1 MLLVYVILL
10 SALAGCF
17 LTLLLQLLLLYRKKP
32 ELPGAAGA
40 SDGLVYARVAADHSL
55 RDYLQGSEPAGSQ
68 ASPELAPGLAPA
80 SAPAAA
86 TAPAAAPGPEPSA
99 KQPPQQQQQQ
109 QPEPPPAPSSREE
122 TCHFLNAIFL
132 FLFRELRD
140 TALVRNWVT
149 KKIKVEF
156 EELLQA
162 KMTGKVL
169 EGLSLRD
176 VSLGNVLPVFK
187 AVKLIRPVVCNEEG
201 CPEELGFEVDLE
213 YNGGFHLAI
222 DADLVFGKSAYL
234 FVKISRVMGKLKLVF
249 TRLPFTHW
257 SFSFMDDPVILFE
270 VKSQFE
276 GRPMP
281 QLTSI
286 IVNQFKKVIKRKHTL
301 PNYKIRYEPFFPF
314 QVLPPDEY
322 EDRDLCI
329 QDFLLTEGR
338 LKVTLI
344 ECTRLLMFGSYER
357 ETNVHCTMELSSN
370 VWEEKSRSS
379 IKTAELVKG
388 NLQSVG
394 LTLRLVQ
401 SKEEDAGHV
410 VIETVTPNSPAA
422 AADLQRGDRLLAIGS
437 VKITSTVQVLK
448 LIRQAGDRVLVFYER
463 PVGYNQHGSAL
474 QDGFGQLEDAAFLT
488 QPEDDQASLS
498 ADVDNRDFDS
508 EFEDLACESPDQKE
522 DLPTTPSP
530 KRSVVILA
538 AKPLGTISPILNRK
552 LHLGSYQTTSKT
564 QQKDGAKVA
573 TPKTIEGSDASQQ
586 SGKQSQGSS
595 TKPPVPPRPQS
606 KPILPTSE
614 TQNLL
619 ETGGVSSEKPERPP
633 PPTNNGDKYTEKVV
647 KNNDQ
652 IEDPT
657 VSKVITA
664 PKQDILKDGLS
675 ENARSYKDSG
685 DDHQTWESPEIP
697 YKIRQ
702 GRWPR
707 TRTSSCLFEVEGYHK
722 YLNVALWCRDPF
734 KAGGFICLGYASIKL
749 EEIAL
754 DCIATSSMEYI
765 RTFKLDAPSPKA
777 AVTRTALRNLTTHKG
792 FNEKFC
798 YGDVTLHFK
807 YLKEGEI
814 DDSNFLLEKERECH
828 LEEEARALQK
838 EDPYL
843 GHVVLTENKHNFQDT
858 QFQNPT
864 WCDYCK
870 KKVWTKAA
878 SQCMLCAYVCHKK
891 CQEKCLTE
899 TPFCVGAEKRLDRT
913 VGGCRAEGQEVPQA
927 ASSRVDSE
935 SKSVNRTTGL
945 TRHIIN
951 TSTRLLNLRQVP
963 KARLSEQGTEVVE
976 PSPKHTP
983 NTSDNESSDT
993 EISGPSSPSKRAAGT
1008 GIKLVRK
1015 EGGLDD
1021 SVFIAVKEIGR
1032 DLYRSLPTEERFQK
1046 LEFMLD
1052 KLQNEIDQELENNNS
1067 LVKEEK
1073 ETTDARKKALISAAL
1088 AKSGERLQAL
1098 TLLMIHYRAG
1108 IEDIES
1114 LENMSLERQSKR
1126 VTKDSEEPSIAEEMD
1141 NEDVSLTEAP
1151 TFNIIS
1157 EEPVDPPQSVD

>member
-1 MLLVYVILL
+1 M
-10 SALAGCF
+10 
-17 LTLLLQLLLLYRKKP
+17 
-32 ELPGAAGA
+32 
-40 SDGLVYARVAADHSL
+40 
-55 RDYLQGSEPAGSQ
+55 
-68 ASPELAPGLAPA
+68 
-80 SAPAAA
+80 
-86 TAPAAAPGPEPSA
+86 
-99 KQPPQQQQQQ
+99 
-109 QPEPPPAPSSREE
+109 
-122 TCHFLNAIFL
+122 
-132 FLFRELRD
+132 
-140 TALVRNWVT
+140 
-149 KKIKVEF
+149 
-156 EELLQA
+156 
-162 KMTGKVL
+162 
-169 EGLSLRD
+169 
-176 VSLGNVLPVFK
+176 
-187 AVKLIRPVVCNEEG
+187 
-201 CPEELGFEVDLE
+201 
-213 YNGGFHLAI
+213 
-222 DADLVFGKSAYL
+222 
-234 FVKISRVMGKLKLVF
+234 
-249 TRLPFTHW
+249 
-257 SFSFMDDPVILFE
+257 
-270 VKSQFE
+270 
-276 GRPMP
+276 
-281 QLTSI
+281 
-286 IVNQFKKVIKRKHTL
+286 
-301 PNYKIRYEPFFPF
+301 
-314 QVLPPDEY
+314 
-322 EDRDLCI
+322 
-329 QDFLLTEGR
+329 
-338 LKVTLI
+338 
-344 ECTRLLMFGSYER
+344 
-357 ETNVHCTMELSSN
+357 
-370 VWEEKSRSS
+370 
-379 IKTAELVKG
+379 
-388 NLQSVG
+388 
-394 LTLRLVQ
+394 
-401 SKEEDAGHV
+401 
-410 VIETVTPNSPAA
+410 
-422 AADLQRGDRLLAIGS
+422 
-437 VKITSTVQVLK
+437 LK

-474 QDGFGQLEDAAFLT
+474 QDGFGQLEDTAFLT

-573 TPKTIEGSDASQQ
+573 TPKTNEGSDASQQ

-606 KPILPTSE
+606 KLILPTGE

-619 ETGGVSSEKPERPP
+619 ETGSVSSEKPERPP
-633 PPTNNGDKYTEKVV
+633 PPTNNGDKFTEKVV

-664 PKQDILKDGLS
+664 PKQDTLKDGLS
-675 ENARSYKDSG
+675 ENARNYKDIG

-765 RTFKLDAPSPKA
+765 RTFKLDAPAPKA

-843 GHVVLTENKHNFQDT
+843 GQLVLTENKHNFQDT

-891 CQEKCLTE
+891 CQEKCLAE

-913 VGGCRAEGQEVPQA
+913 VGGCRAEGQEAPQA
-927 ASSRVDSE
+927 ASRVDSE
-935 SKSVNRTTGL
+935 SKSVNRTTVL

-1021 SVFIAVKEIGR
+1021 RVFIAVKEIGR

-1126 VTKDSEEPSIAEEMD
+1126 RIKDSEEPNIAEEMD
-1141 NEDVSLTEAP
+1141 NEDVNLTEVP

>member
-1 MLLVYVILL
+1 
-10 SALAGCF
+10 
-17 LTLLLQLLLLYRKKP
+17 P
-32 ELPGAAGA
+32 
-40 SDGLVYARVAADHSL
+40 
-55 RDYLQGSEPAGSQ
+55 
-68 ASPELAPGLAPA
+68 SPAPA
-80 SAPAAA
+80 S
-86 TAPAAAPGPEPSA
+86 APAAAPGPEPGP
-99 KQPPQQQQQQ
+99 KQQQPP

-140 TALVRNWVT
+140 TALVRDWVI

-169 EGLSLRD
+169 EGLSLRE
-176 VSLGNVLPVFK
+176 VSLGDVLPVFK
-187 AVKLIRPVVCNEEG
+187 SVKLIRPVACNEEG

-234 FVKISRVMGKLKLVF
+234 FVKISRVMGRLKLVF

-257 SFSFMDDPVILFE
+257 FFSFMDDPVILFE

-301 PNYKIRYEPFFPF
+301 PNYKIRFKPFFPC

-329 QDFLLTEGR
+329 QDVLLTEGR
-338 LKVTLI
+338 LRVTLI

-357 ETNVHCTMELSSN
+357 EANVHCTMELSSN

-401 SKEEDAGHV
+401 SKEEDSGHV

-474 QDGFGQLEDAAFLT
+474 QDGFGQLEDTAFLA
-488 QPEDDQASLS
+488 QAEDDQNSLA
-498 ADVDNRDFDS
+498 ADPDSRDFDS
-508 EFEDLACESPDQKE
+508 EFEDLACDSPDQKE

-538 AKPLGTISPILNRK
+538 AAKPLGTISPILNRK
-552 LHLGSYQTTSKT
+552 LHLGSSQAPSKT

-573 TPKTIEGSDASQQ
+573 TTKTVEVSDASQPL
-586 SGKQSQGSS
+586 GKQSQGSS
-595 TKPPVPPRPQS
+595 TKPPVPPRPQI
-606 KPILPTSE
+606 KPILSTSDS
-614 TQNLL
+614 QSVL
-619 ETGGVSSEKPERPP
+619 ETGSVCTDKPERPP
-633 PPTNNGDKYTEKVV
+633 PPANNGEKSTEKVI
-647 KNNDQ
+647 KISDQ
-652 IEDPT
+652 IEDPA
-657 VSKVITA
+657 VSKAVTA
-664 PKQDILKDGLS
+664 PKQDTLKDGLT
-675 ENARSYKDSG
+675 ENARSCKDS
-685 DDHQTWESPEIP
+685 DDHRTWESPEIP

-702 GRWPR
+702 GRWPL
-707 TRTSSCLFEVEGYHK
+707 TRTSSCLFEVEKYHK

-754 DCIATSSMEYI
+754 DCLATSSMEFV
-765 RTFKLDAPSPKA
+765 RKFQLAAPTPKA
-777 AVTRTALRNLTTHKG
+777 AVTRTALRSLTTHKG

-798 YGDVTLHFK
+798 YGDITLQFK
-807 YLKEGEI
+807 YLKEGEV
-814 DDSNFLLEKERECH
+814 DDTSVFLEKEREGH
-828 LEEEARALQK
+828 LEEEARAVQK
-838 EDPYL
+838 EDPFL
-843 GHVVLTENKHNFQDT
+843 GQVITDSKHNFQDT

-899 TPFCVGAEKRLDRT
+899 MPFCVGAEKRLDRT
-913 VGGCRAEGQEVPQA
+913 AGSSRAEGQEAPAA

-935 SKSVNRTTGL
+935 AKSVNRTTGL

-963 KARLSEQGTEVVE
+963 KARLAEQGPDAAE

-993 EISGPSSPSKRAAGT
+993 ELSGPSSPSKRAAGGGGG

-1073 ETTDARKKALISAAL
+1073 ETSDARKKALISAAL

-1114 LENMSLERQSKR
+1114 LENMFLERQSKK
-1126 VTKDSEEPSIAEEMD
+1126 VTKDFEEPSIAEEVD
-1141 NEDVSLTEAP
+1141 SEDGSLTEAP
-1151 TFNIIS
+1151 TLNIIS

>member
-1 MLLVYVILL
+1 MPLLYVILL
-10 SALAGCF
+10 SALAGCC
-17 LTLLLQLLLLYRKKP
+17 LTLLLQLLIVYRRKP
-32 ELPGAAGA
+32 EPPGKDGA
-40 SDGLVYARVAADHSL
+40 YGGIVYARVAPEHGL
-55 RDYLQGSEPAGSQ
+55 REYLQGAEPAGGP
-68 ASPELAPGLAPA
+68 ASAEPAPSPAPA
-80 SAPAAA
+80 S
-86 TAPAAAPGPEPSA
+86 APAAAPGPEPG
-99 KQPPQQQQQQ
+99 PRQQQQP
-109 QPEPPPAPSSREE
+109 PEPPPAPSSREE

-140 TALVRNWVT
+140 TALVRDWVI

-169 EGLSLRD
+169 EGLSLRE
-176 VSLGNVLPVFK
+176 VSLGDVLPVFK
-187 AVKLIRPVVCNEEG
+187 SVKLIRPVACNEDG
-201 CPEELGFEVDLE
+201 CPEELAFEVDLE

-234 FVKISRVMGKLKLVF
+234 FVKISRVMGRLKLVF

-270 VKSQFE
+270 VRSQFE

-301 PNYKIRYEPFFPF
+301 PNYKIRFKPFFPC
-314 QVLPPDEY
+314 QVLPADEY

-344 ECTRLLMFGSYER
+344 ECTRLLVFGSYER

-474 QDGFGQLEDAAFLT
+474 QDGFGQLEDTAFLA
-488 QPEDDQASLS
+488 QAEDDQNNLA
-498 ADVDNRDFDS
+498 ADTDSRDFDS
-508 EFEDLACESPDQKE
+508 EFEDLACDAPDQKE
-522 DLPTTPSP
+522 DLPTSPSP
-530 KRSVVILA
+530 KRSVVILAA

-552 LHLGSYQTTSKT
+552 LHLGNYQATSKT

-573 TPKTIEGSDASQQ
+573 TPKNVEVSDAPQP

-595 TKPPVPPRPQS
+595 TKPPVPPRPQI
-606 KPILPTSE
+606 KPTLSTSDGQ
-614 TQNLL
+614 TVL
-619 ETGGVSSEKPERPP
+619 ETGGVCSDKPERPP
-633 PPTNNGDKYTEKVV
+633 PPANNGEKSTEKLV
-647 KNNDQ
+647 KISDQ
-652 IEDPT
+652 IEDPA
-657 VSKVITA
+657 VSKVVTA
-664 PKQDILKDGLS
+664 PKQDTLRDGLT
-675 ENARSYKDSG
+675 ENARSCKDS
-685 DDHQTWESPEIP
+685 DDHRTWESPEIP
-697 YKIRQ
+697 YKNRQ
-702 GRWPR
+702 GQWPLA
-707 TRTSSCLFEVEGYHK
+707 RTSSCLFEVEKYHK

-734 KAGGFICLGYASIKL
+734 KAGGFICLGYASIRL

-754 DCIATSSMEYI
+754 DCLATSSMEFV
-765 RTFKLDAPSPKA
+765 RKFQLHAPTPKA
-777 AVTRTALRNLTTHKG
+777 AVTRTALRSLTTHKG

-798 YGDVTLHFK
+798 YGDVTLQFK

-814 DDSNFLLEKERECH
+814 DDSSVFLEKERECH

-838 EDPYL
+838 EDPFM
-843 GHVVLTENKHNFQDT
+843 GQVLTENKHNFQDT

-878 SQCMLCAYVCHKK
+878 SQCMFCAYVCHKK

-899 TPFCVGAEKRLDRT
+899 MPFCVGAEKRLDRT
-913 VGGCRAEGQEVPQA
+913 GGSGRAEGQEAPA
-927 ASSRVDSE
+927 AAAPRVDSE
-935 SKSVNRTTGL
+935 AKSANRTTGL

-963 KARLSEQGTEVVE
+963 KSRLAEQGPDVAE

-993 EISGPSSPSKRAAGT
+993 ELSGPSSPSKRAAGA

-1073 ETTDARKKALISAAL
+1073 ETTDVRKKALISAAL

-1098 TLLMIHYRAG
+1098 TLLMIHYKAG
-1108 IEDIES
+1108 IEDLETLES
-1114 LENMSLERQSKR
+1114 IFSERQSKK
-1126 VTKDSEEPSIAEEMD
+1126 VTKDFEEPSIAEVVD
-1141 NEDVSLTEAP
+1141 SEDGSLTEAP
-1151 TFNIIS
+1151 TLNIIS

>member
-1 MLLVYVILL
+1 MPLLYVILL
-10 SALAGCF
+10 SALAGCC
-17 LTLLLQLLLLYRKKP
+17 LTLLLQLLLLYRRNP
-32 ELPGAAGA
+32 EPPGADGA
-40 SDGLVYARVAADHSL
+40 PGGLVYSRVAPEQGL
-55 RDYLQGSEPAGSQ
+55 REYLQGAEPAGGP
-68 ASPELAPGLAPA
+68 ASAEPAPSPAPA
-80 SAPAAA
+80 S
-86 TAPAAAPGPEPSA
+86 APAAAPGPEPGT
-99 KQPPQQQQQQ
+99 KQ

-140 TALVRNWVT
+140 TALVKDWVT

-169 EGLSLRD
+169 EGLSLRE
-176 VSLGNVLPVFK
+176 VSLGDVLPVFK
-187 AVKLIRPVVCNEEG
+187 CVKLIRPVACNDEG
-201 CPEELGFEVDLE
+201 CPDELGFEVDLE

-257 SFSFMDDPVILFE
+257 FFSFMDDPVILFE

-301 PNYKIRYEPFFPF
+301 PNYKIRFKPFFPF

-329 QDFLLTEGR
+329 QNVLLTEGR
-338 LKVTLI
+338 LKITLI

-370 VWEEKSRSS
+370 IWEEKSRSS

-474 QDGFGQLEDAAFLT
+474 QDGFGQLEDTAFLT
-488 QPEDDQASLS
+488 QSEDEQTTLS
-498 ADVDNRDFDS
+498 TDIDSRDFDS

-552 LHLGSYQTTSKT
+552 LHLGSYQATSKT

-573 TPKTIEGSDASQQ
+573 TPKSTEGSDASQQ

-595 TKPPVPPRPQS
+595 TKPPVPPRPQT
-606 KPILPTSE
+606 KPVLPPSE
-614 TQNLL
+614 SQNVL
-619 ETGGVSSEKPERPP
+619 ETGSVCSDKPERPP
-633 PPTNNGDKYTEKVV
+633 PPANNGEKSTEKVI
-647 KNNDQ
+647 KNSDQ
-652 IEDPT
+652 TEDPA
-657 VSKVITA
+657 VSKVVTA
-664 PKQDILKDGLS
+664 PKQDVLKDGLT
-675 ENARSYKDSG
+675 ENARSCKDS
-685 DDHQTWESPEIP
+685 DDHRIWESPEIP

-754 DCIATSSMEYI
+754 DCIATSSMEFV
-765 RTFKLDAPSPKA
+765 RTFKLAAPAPKA

-798 YGDVTLHFK
+798 YGDVTLQFK

-814 DDSNFLLEKERECH
+814 DDSNVLLEKERECH
-828 LEEEARALQK
+828 FEEEARALQK
-838 EDPYL
+838 EDPFL
-843 GHVVLTENKHNFQDT
+843 GQVLTENKHNFQDT

-899 TPFCVGAEKRLDRT
+899 MPFCVGAEKRLDRT
-913 VGGCRAEGQEVPQA
+913 VGSCRGDGQEAPPA

-963 KARLSEQGTEVVE
+963 KARLAEQGADVVE

-993 EISGPSSPSKRAAGT
+993 EISGPSSPSKRTGS

-1073 ETTDARKKALISAAL
+1073 ETTEARRKALISAAL

-1114 LENMSLERQSKR
+1114 LENMLSERQSKR
-1126 VTKDSEEPSIAEEMD
+1126 VTKDSEESSIAEEMD
-1141 NEDVSLTEAP
+1141 SEDVSLTEAP
-1151 TFNIIS
+1151 TLDIIS

>member
-1 MLLVYVILL
+1 MPLLCVILL
-10 SALAGCF
+10 SALAGCC
-17 LTLLLQLLLLYRKKP
+17 LTILLQLLLLYRKAP
-32 ELPGAAGA
+32 EPPGAG
-40 SDGLVYARVAADHSL
+40 GGTGGIVYSRVAPEHGL
-55 RDYLQGSEPAGSQ
+55 REYLQGAEPAAGP
-68 ASPELAPGLAPA
+68 AAAEPTPSPAPA
-80 SAPAAA
+80 SAAAA
-86 TAPAAAPGPEPSA
+86 VPGTEPGS
-99 KQPPQQQQQQ
+99 KQQQQP

-140 TALVRNWVT
+140 TALVRDWVT

-169 EGLSLRD
+169 EGLSLRE
-176 VSLGNVLPVFK
+176 VSLGDVLPVFK
-187 AVKLIRPVVCNEEG
+187 SVKLIRPVSCNEEG
-201 CPEELGFEVDLE
+201 CPDELGFEVDLE

-234 FVKISRVMGKLKLVF
+234 FVKISRVMGRLKLVF

-257 SFSFMDDPVILFE
+257 FFSFMDDPVILFE

-301 PNYKIRYEPFFPF
+301 PNYKIRFKPFFPF
-314 QVLPPDEY
+314 QVLPVDEY

-344 ECTRLLMFGSYER
+344 ECTRLFMFGSYDR

-370 VWEEKSRSS
+370 IWEEKSRSS

-463 PVGYNQHGSAL
+463 PVGYNQHSSAL
-474 QDGFGQLEDAAFLT
+474 QDGFGQLEDTAFLAP
-488 QPEDDQASLS
+488 PEDDQASLS
-498 ADVDNRDFDS
+498 TDVDSRDFDS

-522 DLPTTPSP
+522 EPQTTLSP

-552 LHLGSYQTTSKT
+552 LHLGGHQATSKT

-573 TPKTIEGSDASQQ
+573 TPKTSEGPDASQQ

-606 KPILPTSE
+606 RPILPPSE
-614 TQNLL
+614 SQNML
-619 ETGGVSSEKPERPP
+619 ETGGVCSDKPERPP
-633 PPTNNGDKYTEKVV
+633 PPANNGEKSTEKVN
-647 KNNDQ
+647 KNSDQ
-652 IEDPT
+652 IEDPA
-657 VSKVITA
+657 VSKVVTA
-664 PKQDILKDGLS
+664 PKQDTVKDGLT
-675 ENARSYKDSG
+675 ENARGCKDS
-685 DDHQTWESPEIP
+685 DDHRTWESPEIP
-697 YKIRQ
+697 YKMRQ

-707 TRTSSCLFEVEGYHK
+707 TRTSSCLFEVEEYHK

-754 DCIATSSMEYI
+754 DCIATSSMEFV
-765 RTFKLDAPSPKA
+765 RTFKLTAPTPKA

-798 YGDVTLHFK
+798 YGDVTLQFK

-814 DDSNFLLEKERECH
+814 DDSNVLLEKERECH
-828 LEEEARALQK
+828 FEEEARALQK
-838 EDPYL
+838 EDPFL
-843 GHVVLTENKHNFQDT
+843 GQVLTENKHNFQDT

-899 TPFCVGAEKRLDRT
+899 MPFCVGAEKRLDRT
-913 VGGCRAEGQEVPQA
+913 VGSCRAEGQEAPPAV
-927 ASSRVDSE
+927 SSRVDSE

-963 KARLSEQGTEVVE
+963 KARLAEQGSDVVE

-993 EISGPSSPSKRAAGT
+993 EISGPSSPSKRASST

-1073 ETTDARKKALISAAL
+1073 ETTDTRKKALISAAL

-1114 LENMSLERQSKR
+1114 LESMLSERQSKR
-1126 VTKDSEEPSIAEEMD
+1126 VTKDSEESSIAEEMD
-1141 NEDVSLTEAP
+1141 GEDVSLMEAP
-1151 TFNIIS
+1151 TLNIIS

>member
-32 ELPGAAGA
+32 EPPGAVGA
-40 SDGLVYARVAADHSL
+40 SDGLVYARVAPDHSL

-68 ASPELAPGLAPA
+68 ASPELAPGPAPS

-86 TAPAAAPGPEPSA
+86 AAPAAAPGPEPSA
-99 KQPPQQQQQQ
+99 KQPPQQQQ

-176 VSLGNVLPVFK
+176 VSLGNVLPIFK

-301 PNYKIRYEPFFPF
+301 PNYKIRFKPFFPF
-314 QVLPPDEY
+314 QVLQPDEY

-329 QDFLLTEGR
+329 QDFLLPEGR

-474 QDGFGQLEDAAFLT
+474 QDGFGQLEDTAFLT

-552 LHLGSYQTTSKT
+552 LHLGNYQTTSKT

-573 TPKTIEGSDASQQ
+573 TTKTNEGSDASQQ

-606 KPILPTSE
+606 KLILPTGE

-633 PPTNNGDKYTEKVV
+633 ATTNNGDKCTEKVV

-657 VSKVITA
+657 VSKVVTA
-664 PKQDILKDGLS
+664 PKQDTLKDGLS
-675 ENARSYKDSG
+675 ENARNYKDVG

-734 KAGGFICLGYASIKL
+734 KAGGFICLGYTSIKL

-765 RTFKLDAPSPKA
+765 RTFKLDAPTPKA

-843 GHVVLTENKHNFQDT
+843 GQLVLTENKHNFQDT

-913 VGGCRAEGQEVPQA
+913 VGGCRAEGQEAPQA
-927 ASSRVDSE
+927 PSRVDSE
-935 SKSVNRTTGL
+935 SKSVNRTTVL

-1114 LENMSLERQSKR
+1114 LENMSSERQSKR
-1126 VTKDSEEPSIAEEMD
+1126 RIKDSEEPNIAEEMD
-1141 NEDVSLTEAP
+1141 NEDVNLMEAP

>member
-1 MLLVYVILL
+1 MPLLYVILL
-10 SALAGCF
+10 SALAGCC
-17 LTLLLQLLLLYRKKP
+17 LTLLLQLLLVYWKKP
-32 ELPGAAGA
+32 EPPGADRAYG
-40 SDGLVYARVAADHSL
+40 GIFYARVTAEHGL
-55 RDYLQGSEPAGSQ
+55 REYLQGAEPTGGPASAEQ
-68 ASPELAPGLAPA
+68 APSPAPA
-80 SAPAAA
+80 SP
-86 TAPAAAPGPEPSA
+86 PAAAPGAEPGP
-99 KQPPQQQQQQ
+99 KQQQQQPQQ

-140 TALVRNWVT
+140 TALVRDWVI

-169 EGLSLRD
+169 EGLSLRE

-187 AVKLIRPVVCNEEG
+187 SVKLIRPVVCNEEG

-257 SFSFMDDPVILFE
+257 FFSFMDDPVILFE

-301 PNYKIRYEPFFPF
+301 PNYKIRLKPFFPI

-322 EDRDLCI
+322 EDRDLSI
-329 QDFLLTEGR
+329 QDVLLTEGR

-344 ECTRLLMFGSYER
+344 ECSRLLMFGSYER

-474 QDGFGQLEDAAFLT
+474 QDGFGQLEDTAFLA
-488 QPEDDQASLS
+488 QAEDDPNSLAVD
-498 ADVDNRDFDS
+498 ADSRDFDS
-508 EFEDLACESPDQKE
+508 EFEDLACDAPDQKE

-538 AKPLGTISPILNRK
+538 AAKPLGTISPILNRK
-552 LHLGSYQTTSKT
+552 LHLGNYQATSKT

-573 TPKTIEGSDASQQ
+573 APKTVEVSDASQPL
-586 SGKQSQGSS
+586 GKQSQGSS
-595 TKPPVPPRPQS
+595 TKPPVPPRPQI
-606 KPILPTSE
+606 KPVLSTSDG
-614 TQNLL
+614 QNVL
-619 ETGGVSSEKPERPP
+619 ETGSVCSDKPERPP
-633 PPTNNGDKYTEKVV
+633 PPANNGEKSTEKVT
-647 KNNDQ
+647 KISDQ
-652 IEDPT
+652 IEDP
-657 VSKVITA
+657 VVPKVVTA
-664 PKQDILKDGLS
+664 PKQDALKEGLT
-675 ENARSYKDSG
+675 ENARSCKDS
-685 DDHQTWESPEIP
+685 DDHRTWESPEIP

-702 GRWPR
+702 GRWPM
-707 TRTSSCLFEVEGYHK
+707 TRTSSCLFEVEKYHK

-754 DCIATSSMEYI
+754 DCLATSSMEFV
-765 RTFKLDAPSPKA
+765 RKFQLGAPTPKA
-777 AVTRTALRNLTTHKG
+777 AVTRTALRSLTTHKG

-798 YGDVTLHFK
+798 YGDVTLQFK

-814 DDSNFLLEKERECH
+814 DDASVFLEKERESH

-838 EDPYL
+838 EDPGL
-843 GHVVLTENKHNFQDT
+843 GQVLTDNKHNFQDT

-878 SQCMLCAYVCHKK
+878 SQCMFCAYVCHKK

-899 TPFCVGAEKRLDRT
+899 MPFCAGAEKRLDRT
-913 VGGCRAEGQEVPQA
+913 AGRAEGQEAPAA

-935 SKSVNRTTGL
+935 AKSANRTTGL

-963 KARLSEQGTEVVE
+963 KARLAEQGADVAE

-993 EISGPSSPSKRAAGT
+993 ELSGPSSPSKRAAGT

-1114 LENMSLERQSKR
+1114 LENMFVERQSKR
-1126 VTKDSEEPSIAEEMD
+1126 VTKDFEEPTIAEEAD
-1141 NEDVSLTEAP
+1141 CEDGSLTEAP
-1151 TFNIIS
+1151 TLNIIS

>member
-1 MLLVYVILL
+1 
-10 SALAGCF
+10 
-17 LTLLLQLLLLYRKKP
+17 
-32 ELPGAAGA
+32 
-40 SDGLVYARVAADHSL
+40 
-55 RDYLQGSEPAGSQ
+55 
-68 ASPELAPGLAPA
+68 
-80 SAPAAA
+80 
-86 TAPAAAPGPEPSA
+86 
-99 KQPPQQQQQQ
+99 
-109 QPEPPPAPSSREE
+109 
-122 TCHFLNAIFL
+122 
-132 FLFRELRD
+132 
-140 TALVRNWVT
+140 
-149 KKIKVEF
+149 
-156 EELLQA
+156 
-162 KMTGKVL
+162 
-169 EGLSLRD
+169 
-176 VSLGNVLPVFK
+176 
-187 AVKLIRPVVCNEEG
+187 
-201 CPEELGFEVDLE
+201 
-213 YNGGFHLAI
+213 
-222 DADLVFGKSAYL
+222 
-234 FVKISRVMGKLKLVF
+234 
-249 TRLPFTHW
+249 
-257 SFSFMDDPVILFE
+257 MDDPVILFE

-301 PNYKIRYEPFFPF
+301 PNYKIRFKPFFPF

-329 QDFLLTEGR
+329 QDFLLPEGR

-474 QDGFGQLEDAAFLT
+474 QDGFGQLEDTAFLT

-573 TPKTIEGSDASQQ
+573 TPKTNECSDASQQ

-606 KPILPTSE
+606 KLILPTGE

-633 PPTNNGDKYTEKVV
+633 PPTNNGDKCTEKVV

-664 PKQDILKDGLS
+664 PKQDTLKDGLS
-675 ENARSYKDSG
+675 ENARNSKDVG

-765 RTFKLDAPSPKA
+765 RTFKLDAPTPKA

-843 GHVVLTENKHNFQDT
+843 GQAVLTENKHNFQDT

-913 VGGCRAEGQEVPQA
+913 VGGCRAEGQEAPQA
-927 ASSRVDSE
+927 PSRVDSE

-1126 VTKDSEEPSIAEEMD
+1126 LIKDSEEPNIAEEMD
-1141 NEDVSLTEAP
+1141 NEDVNLTEAP

>member
-32 ELPGAAGA
+32 EPPGAAGA

-68 ASPELAPGLAPA
+68 ASPEPAPGPAPA

-86 TAPAAAPGPEPSA
+86 AAPAAAPGPEPSA
-99 KQPPQQQQQQ
+99 KQPQQ
-109 QPEPPPAPSSREE
+109 QPESPPAPSSREE

-301 PNYKIRYEPFFPF
+301 PNYKIRFKPFFPF

-329 QDFLLTEGR
+329 QDVLLTEGR

-474 QDGFGQLEDAAFLT
+474 QDGFGQLEDSAFLT

-573 TPKTIEGSDASQQ
+573 TPKTIEGSDAPQQ

-606 KPILPTSE
+606 KPVLPTSE

-633 PPTNNGDKYTEKVV
+633 PPTSNGDKCTEKVI

-657 VSKVITA
+657 VSKVVTA
-664 PKQDILKDGLS
+664 PKQDTLKDGLS
-675 ENARSYKDSG
+675 ENARNYKDSG

-765 RTFKLDAPSPKA
+765 RTFKLDAPTPKA

-814 DDSNFLLEKERECH
+814 DDSNFLLERERECH

-843 GHVVLTENKHNFQDT
+843 GQVVLTENKHNFQDT
-858 QFQNPT
+858 QFQNPI

-913 VGGCRAEGQEVPQA
+913 VGGCRAEGQEAPQA

-1126 VTKDSEEPSIAEEMD
+1126 VTKDSEEPNIAEEMD

>member
-55 RDYLQGSEPAGSQ
+55 RDYLQGSEPAGCQ
-68 ASPELAPGLAPA
+68 ASPEPAPGPAPA
-80 SAPAAA
+80 SVPAAA
-86 TAPAAAPGPEPSA
+86 AAPAAAPGPEPSA
-99 KQPPQQQQQQ
+99 KQPQQ

-140 TALVRNWVT
+140 TALVRNWVI

-187 AVKLIRPVVCNEEG
+187 AVKLIRPVACNEEG

-213 YNGGFHLAI
+213 YNGGFHLGI

-301 PNYKIRYEPFFPF
+301 PNYKIRFKPFFPF

-329 QDFLLTEGR
+329 QDILLTEGR

-357 ETNVHCTMELSSN
+357 ETNVHCTMELSSS

-401 SKEEDAGHV
+401 SKEDDAGHV

-463 PVGYNQHGSAL
+463 PVGYNQHGSSL
-474 QDGFGQLEDAAFLT
+474 QDGFGQLEDTAFLT

-498 ADVDNRDFDS
+498 TDVDNRDFDS
-508 EFEDLACESPDQKE
+508 EFEDLACESPEQKE
-522 DLPTTPSP
+522 DLPATLSP

-564 QQKDGAKVA
+564 QQKDGAKVS
-573 TPKTIEGSDASQQ
+573 TPRTTEGSDASQQ
-586 SGKQSQGSS
+586 SGKQSQGSG

-606 KPILPTSE
+606 KPILPPSE

-633 PPTNNGDKYTEKVV
+633 PPANNGDKCTEKVV

-652 IEDPT
+652 IEEPMI
-657 VSKVITA
+657 SKVITA
-664 PKQDILKDGLS
+664 PKQDTLKDGLS
-675 ENARSYKDSG
+675 ENARSYKDGG
-685 DDHQTWESPEIP
+685 DEHRTWESPEIP
-697 YKIRQ
+697 YKVRQ

-765 RTFKLDAPSPKA
+765 RTFQLDAPTPKA

-814 DDSNFLLEKERECH
+814 EDSNFLLEKERECH
-828 LEEEARALQK
+828 SEEEARTLQK

-843 GHVVLTENKHNFQDT
+843 GQTVLTENKHNFQDT

-913 VGGCRAEGQEVPQA
+913 AGGCRAEGQEAPQA

-935 SKSVNRTTGL
+935 VKSVNRTTGL

-1126 VTKDSEEPSIAEEMD
+1126 VTKDSEEPSVAEEMD

-1151 TFNIIS
+1151 TFNVVS

>member
-1 MLLVYVILL
+1 MQLIYVILL
-10 SALAGCF
+10 SALAGCV
-17 LTLLLQLLLLYRKKP
+17 LTLLFQLLLFYWGKP
-32 ELPGAAGA
+32 EPVGVAGDA
-40 SDGLVYARVAADHSL
+40 DGVVYARVAADRSL

-68 ASPELAPGLAPA
+68 APSEPAPA
-80 SAPAAA
+80 SAPASAA
-86 TAPAAAPGPEPSA
+86 ASAAAPGSEPSA
-99 KQPPQQQQQQ
+99 KQQQQQQQ
-109 QPEPPPAPSSREE
+109 QPEPPSDPCREE

-176 VSLGNVLPVFK
+176 VYLGNVLPVFK

-234 FVKISRVMGKLKLVF
+234 FVKISRVLGKLKLVF

-301 PNYKIRYEPFFPF
+301 PNYKIRFKPFFPVH
-314 QVLPPDEY
+314 VLPPDEC
-322 EDRDLCI
+322 EDRDLCV
-329 QDFLLTEGR
+329 QELLLTEGR
-338 LKVTLI
+338 LRVTLI
-344 ECTRLLMFGSYER
+344 ECTRLFMFGSYER
-357 ETNVHCTMELSSN
+357 EANVHCTMELSTN
-370 VWEEKSRSS
+370 VWEERSRSS

-388 NLQSVG
+388 TLQSIG
-394 LTLRLVQ
+394 LTLRFVQ
-401 SKEEDAGHV
+401 SKDDDTGHV

-448 LIRQAGDRVLVFYER
+448 LIRQAGDRVLIFYER
-463 PVGYNQHGSAL
+463 PVGCNQHGSAL
-474 QDGFGQLEDAAFLT
+474 QDGFGQLEDTAFLT
-488 QPEDDQASLS
+488 QTEDDQASIS
-498 ADVDNRDFDS
+498 VDVDNRDFDS
-508 EFEDLACESPDQKE
+508 EFEDLACESPEQKE
-522 DLPTTPSP
+522 DLPTTLSP
-530 KRSVVILA
+530 KRSVVVLA
-538 AKPLGTISPILNRK
+538 TKTHGTISPILNRK
-552 LHLGSYQTTSKT
+552 LYLGSQTTSKT
-564 QQKDGAKVA
+564 QQKDGNKLAV
-573 TPKTIEGSDASQQ
+573 PKIIEGSDTSQQ
-586 SGKQSQGSS
+586 SGKQSHGSG

-606 KPILPTSE
+606 KSIVSTSE
-614 TQNLL
+614 NPNLL
-619 ETGGVSSEKPERPP
+619 EPGGVSSEKPEKPP
-633 PPTNNGDKYTEKVV
+633 PPTNNGDKCAEKVV

-652 IEDPT
+652 LEDPAI
-657 VSKVITA
+657 SKVITT
-664 PKQDILKDGLS
+664 PKQDALKDGLS
-675 ENARSYKDSG
+675 GNPRSYKDNG
-685 DDHQTWESPEIP
+685 DAHQTWESPEIP

-702 GRWPR
+702 GRWPK
-707 TRTSSCLFEVEGYHK
+707 TRASTCLFEVEGYHR
-722 YLNVALWCRDPF
+722 YLNIALWCRDPF
-734 KAGGFICLGYASIKL
+734 KAGGFICLGYASIRL

-754 DCIATSSMEYI
+754 DCLATCSMEYI
-765 RTFKLDAPSPKA
+765 RTFKLNAPAPKA
-777 AVTRTALRNLTTHKG
+777 TVTRTALRNLTNHKG

-798 YGDVTLHFK
+798 YGDITLQFK
-807 YLKEGEI
+807 YLIEGEI
-814 DDSNFLLEKERECH
+814 DDSNVLLEKENECQM
-828 LEEEARALQK
+828 EEEARACQK
-838 EDPYL
+838 EDPHL
-843 GHVVLTENKHNFQDT
+843 GQIVFTESKHNFQDT

-891 CQEKCLTE
+891 CLEKCLTE
-899 TPFCVGAEKRLDRT
+899 TPFCVAADKRLDQT
-913 VGGCRAEGQEVPQA
+913 AGVCRAEGQEIPQA
-927 ASSRVDSE
+927 APARVDAE

-951 TSTRLLNLRQVP
+951 TSTRFLNLRQVP
-963 KARLSEQGTEVVE
+963 KARLSEQGAEVVE

-983 NTSDNESSDT
+983 TTSDNESSDT
-993 EISGPSSPSKRAAGT
+993 EISGPSSPSKRASST

-1032 DLYRSLPTEERFQK
+1032 DLYRSLPTEERSQK

-1108 IEDIES
+1108 IEDIEF
-1114 LENMSLERQSKR
+1114 LESMSLDQQSKIT
-1126 VTKDSEEPSIAEEMD
+1126 TKDSEEPSVAEEMD
-1141 NEDVSLTEAP
+1141 NEDVSLMEAP
-1151 TFNIIS
+1151 TINIIS
-1157 EEPVDPPQSVD
+1157 EESVDPPESVD

>member
-32 ELPGAAGA
+32 EPPGTAGA
-40 SDGLVYARVAADHSL
+40 FDGLVYSRVAPDHSL

-68 ASPELAPGLAPA
+68 ASPEPSLGPAPA

-86 TAPAAAPGPEPSA
+86 AAPAAAPEPGA
-99 KQPPQQQQQQ
+99 KQPPQQ
-109 QPEPPPAPSSREE
+109 PESPPAPSSSEE

-201 CPEELGFEVDLE
+201 CPEELSFEVDLE

-257 SFSFMDDPVILFE
+257 SFSFMEDPVILFE

-301 PNYKIRYEPFFPF
+301 PNYKIRFKPFFPS
-314 QVLPPDEY
+314 QVLPPDGY
-322 EDRDLCI
+322 EDRDFCI
-329 QDFLLTEGR
+329 QDIFVTEGR
-338 LKVTLI
+338 LKVTLQ
-344 ECTRLLMFGSYER
+344 ECTRLFMFGSYDR

-401 SKEEDAGHV
+401 SKEDDAGHV
-410 VIETVTPNSPAA
+410 VIETVAPNSPAA

-474 QDGFGQLEDAAFLT
+474 QDGLGQLEDTAFLT

-498 ADVDNRDFDS
+498 AEVDNRDFDS
-508 EFEDLACESPDQKE
+508 EFEELACESPDQKE
-522 DLPTTPSP
+522 DLPTAPSP
-530 KRSVVILA
+530 KRSGPLLSG
-538 AKPLGTISPILNRK
+538 KPLGPMSPILNRK
-552 LHLGSYQTTSKT
+552 RHLGSYQTTSKV
-564 QQKDGAKVA
+564 QQKDGPKVA
-573 TPKTIEGSDASQQ
+573 TPKTIESSDAPQQ
-586 SGKQSQGSS
+586 SGKQSQGTS

-633 PPTNNGDKYTEKVV
+633 PPTNYGDKCTEKVV

-657 VSKVITA
+657 ISKVVTA
-664 PKQDILKDGLS
+664 PKQDTLKDGLS
-675 ENARSYKDSG
+675 ENARSSKDSG

-697 YKIRQ
+697 YKVRQ

-707 TRTSSCLFEVEGYHK
+707 TRSSSCLFEVEGYHK

-734 KAGGFICLGYASIKL
+734 KAGGLICLGYASIKL

-754 DCIATSSMEYI
+754 DCIATSSMEYC
-765 RTFKLDAPSPKA
+765 RTFRLDAPAPKA

-792 FNEKFC
+792 FNENFC

-807 YLKEGEI
+807 YLNEGEI
-814 DDSNFLLEKERECH
+814 DDSNSLLEKERECH
-828 LEEEARALQK
+828 LEEEAHTLPK
-838 EDPYL
+838 EDPYS
-843 GHVVLTENKHNFQDT
+843 GQIFFTENKHNFQDT

-899 TPFCVGAEKRLDRT
+899 MPFCVAAEKRVDRS
-913 VGGCRAEGQEVPQA
+913 VGACRAEGQEAPQA
-927 ASSRVDSE
+927 ATPRVDSE

-945 TRHIIN
+945 TRHFIN
-951 TSTRLLNLRQVP
+951 TGTRFLNLRPVP
-963 KARLSEQGTEVVE
+963 KARLSEPGAEVVE

-1015 EGGLDD
+1015 EAGLDD

-1073 ETTDARKKALISAAL
+1073 ETTDARRKTLISAAL
-1088 AKSGERLQAL
+1088 VKSGERLQAL
-1098 TLLMIHYRAG
+1098 TLLMIHYKAG

-1114 LENMSLERQSKR
+1114 LENTSLERQSKR
-1126 VTKDSEEPSIAEEMD
+1126 VTKDSEEPSVAEEMD

-1151 TFNIIS
+1151 TFSIVS

>member
-1 MLLVYVILL
+1 
-10 SALAGCF
+10 
-17 LTLLLQLLLLYRKKP
+17 
-32 ELPGAAGA
+32 
-40 SDGLVYARVAADHSL
+40 
-55 RDYLQGSEPAGSQ
+55 
-68 ASPELAPGLAPA
+68 
-80 SAPAAA
+80 
-86 TAPAAAPGPEPSA
+86 
-99 KQPPQQQQQQ
+99 
-109 QPEPPPAPSSREE
+109 
-122 TCHFLNAIFL
+122 
-132 FLFRELRD
+132 
-140 TALVRNWVT
+140 
-149 KKIKVEF
+149 
-156 EELLQA
+156 
-162 KMTGKVL
+162 
-169 EGLSLRD
+169 
-176 VSLGNVLPVFK
+176 
-187 AVKLIRPVVCNEEG
+187 
-201 CPEELGFEVDLE
+201 
-213 YNGGFHLAI
+213 
-222 DADLVFGKSAYL
+222 
-234 FVKISRVMGKLKLVF
+234 
-249 TRLPFTHW
+249 
-257 SFSFMDDPVILFE
+257 
-270 VKSQFE
+270 
-276 GRPMP
+276 
-281 QLTSI
+281 
-286 IVNQFKKVIKRKHTL
+286 
-301 PNYKIRYEPFFPF
+301 
-314 QVLPPDEY
+314 
-322 EDRDLCI
+322 
-329 QDFLLTEGR
+329 
-338 LKVTLI
+338 
-344 ECTRLLMFGSYER
+344 
-357 ETNVHCTMELSSN
+357 
-370 VWEEKSRSS
+370 
-379 IKTAELVKG
+379 AELVKG

-401 SKEEDAGHV
+401 SKEDDAGHV

-463 PVGYNQHGSAL
+463 PVGYNQHGSTL

-508 EFEDLACESPDQKE
+508 EFEELACESPDQKE
-522 DLPTTPSP
+522 DLPATLSP

-552 LHLGSYQTTSKT
+552 LHLGSYQATSKT
-564 QQKDGAKVA
+564 QQKDGAKAA
-573 TPKTIEGSDASQQ
+573 TPKTAEGSDASQQ
-586 SGKQSQGSS
+586 SSKQSQGSS
-595 TKPPVPPRPQS
+595 SKPPVPPRPQT
-606 KPILPTSE
+606 KPLLPPSE
-614 TQNLL
+614 TPNLL
-619 ETGGVSSEKPERPP
+619 ETGGLSSEKPERPP
-633 PPTNNGDKYTEKVV
+633 PPTSNGDKCTEKVV

-657 VSKVITA
+657 VSKVITT
-664 PKQDILKDGLS
+664 PKDVLKDGLS
-675 ENARSYKDSG
+675 DNARSYRESG
-685 DDHQTWESPEIP
+685 DDHRTWESPEIP
-697 YKIRQ
+697 YKARQ

-765 RTFKLDAPSPKA
+765 RTFKLDAPTPKA
-777 AVTRTALRNLTTHKG
+777 AVTRTALRYLTAHKG

-828 LEEEARALQK
+828 LEEEARTLQK
-838 EDPYL
+838 EDPYM
-843 GHVVLTENKHNFQDT
+843 GQTVLTENKHNFQDT

-878 SQCMLCAYVCHKK
+878 SQCMHCAYVCHKK

-913 VGGCRAEGQEVPQA
+913 AGGCRAEGQEAPQA
-927 ASSRVDSE
+927 ASTRVDSE
-935 SKSVNRTTGL
+935 SKSANRTTGL

-963 KARLSEQGTEVVE
+963 KARLSEQGTEVAE

-993 EISGPSSPSKRAAGT
+993 EISGPSSPSKRAAGG

-1108 IEDIES
+1108 IEDLES
-1114 LENMSLERQSKR
+1114 LENMSLERQAKR
-1126 VTKDSEEPSIAEEMD
+1126 VTKDAEEPSVAEEMD

-1151 TFNIIS
+1151 TLSITS
-1157 EEPVDPPQSVD
+1157 EEPVDPPQSGD

>member
-1 MLLVYVILL
+1 MPLVYVIAL

-17 LTLLLQLLLLYRKKP
+17 LTLLLQLLLFYRKAP
-32 ELPGAAGA
+32 APPDAARAAG
-40 SDGLVYARVAADHSL
+40 GLVYARVAAEHGL
-55 RDYLQGSEPAGSQ
+55 REYLQGSEPAGGR
-68 ASPELAPGLAPA
+68 ASPEP
-80 SAPAAA
+80 S
-86 TAPAAAPGPEPSA
+86 PEPGA
-99 KQPPQQQQQQ
+99 KQPQQAA
-109 QPEPPPAPSSREE
+109 EPPPSPSSREE

-140 TALVRNWVT
+140 TRLVRSWVI

-162 KMTGKVL
+162 KVAGKLL
-169 EGLSLRD
+169 EGLSLKE
-176 VSLGNVLPVFK
+176 VSLGNTLPVFK
-187 AVKLIRPVVCNEEG
+187 AVKLIRPVLCNEDG
-201 CPEELGFEVDLE
+201 CPEELGFEIDLE

-222 DADLVFGKSAYL
+222 DADLVFDKSAYL
-234 FVKISRVMGKLKLVF
+234 FVKISRVTGKLKLVF
-249 TRLPFTHW
+249 TRQPFTHW
-257 SFSFMDDPVILFE
+257 FFSFMDDPVIAFE
-270 VKSQFE
+270 VKSHFE

-281 QLTSI
+281 QLTSF

-301 PNYKIRYEPFFPF
+301 PHYKIRFKPFFPF
-314 QVLPPDEY
+314 QVMPPDEY
-322 EDRDLCI
+322 EDRDICI
-329 QDFLLTEGR
+329 QDLLLQEGR
-338 LKVTLI
+338 LRVTLI
-344 ECTRLLMFGSYER
+344 ECARLLIFESYET
-357 ETNVHCTMELSSN
+357 ETNVHCTMELSSS

-401 SKEEDAGHV
+401 PKEDDAGHV

-422 AADLQRGDRLLAIGS
+422 AADLQRGDRLLAIGN

-474 QDGFGQLEDAAFLT
+474 QDGFGQLEDSAFLT
-488 QPEDDQASLS
+488 QPEDDQANLS
-498 ADVDNRDFDS
+498 TDVDNRDLDLD
-508 EFEDLACESPDQKE
+508 FEELACESPDQKE
-522 DLPTTPSP
+522 DLPTTVSP
-530 KRSVVILA
+530 KRSVVTLA

-552 LHLGSYQTTSKT
+552 LHLGNYQTTSKM

-573 TPKTIEGSDASQQ
+573 TLKTVESSESLQQ
-586 SGKQSQGSS
+586 SGKQPQGSG
-595 TKPPVPPRPQS
+595 TKPPVPPRPQCKFLS
-606 KPILPTSE
+606 TSE
-614 TQNLL
+614 SQNLL
-619 ETGGVSSEKPERPP
+619 EIGGVSSEKPERPP
-633 PPTNNGDKYTEKVV
+633 PPANNGEKCTEKVV
-647 KNNDQ
+647 KNSDQ
-652 IEDPT
+652 MEDPI
-657 VSKVITA
+657 VPKVTA
-664 PKQDILKDGLS
+664 PKQDTSKEGLP
-675 ENARSYKDSG
+675 ENARSYKDSA
-685 DDHQTWESPEIP
+685 DDHKAWESPEIP
-697 YKIRQ
+697 YKAQQ

-734 KAGGFICLGYASIKL
+734 KAGGFICLGYTSIKL

-754 DCIATSSMEYI
+754 DALVTSSMEYAG
-765 RTFKLDAPSPKA
+765 TFKLDAPASKA

-798 YGDVTLHFK
+798 YGDITLHFK
-807 YLKEGEI
+807 YLKEGEV
-814 DDSNFLLEKERECH
+814 DDSTFLMEKERECH
-828 LEEEARALQK
+828 LEEEARTVQK

-843 GHVVLTENKHNFQDT
+843 GQIVYMENTHNFQDT

-891 CQEKCLTE
+891 CQDKCLNE
-899 TPFCVGAEKRLDRT
+899 MPFCIGAAKRLDRP
-913 VGGCRAEGQEVPQA
+913 VGGCRTEGQEAPQA

-963 KARLSEQGTEVVE
+963 KTRLSEQGTEPVE

-1008 GIKLVRK
+1008 GTKLVQK

-1032 DLYRSLPTEERFQK
+1032 DLYRSLPTEERLQK

-1088 AKSGERLQAL
+1088 VKSGERLQAL

-1108 IEDIES
+1108 IEDLES
-1114 LENMSLERQSKR
+1114 LENMSVERQCKQ
-1126 VTKDSEEPSIAEEMD
+1126 VTKDAEECKQVTKDAEECKQVTKDAEEHRPAEETD

-1151 TFNIIS
+1151 TFNIS
-1157 EEPVDPPQSVD
+1157 EEPVDPLDAVG

>member
-1 MLLVYVILL
+1 
-10 SALAGCF
+10 
-17 LTLLLQLLLLYRKKP
+17 
-32 ELPGAAGA
+32 
-40 SDGLVYARVAADHSL
+40 
-55 RDYLQGSEPAGSQ
+55 
-68 ASPELAPGLAPA
+68 

-86 TAPAAAPGPEPSA
+86 AAPVAGPEPNA
-99 KQPPQQQQQQ
+99 KQPPQPPQQQ

-234 FVKISRVMGKLKLVF
+234 FVKISQVTGKLKLVF

-301 PNYKIRYEPFFPF
+301 PNYKIRFKPFFPF
-314 QVLPPDEY
+314 QVLPPDEC

-474 QDGFGQLEDAAFLT
+474 QDGFGQLEDSAFLT

-522 DLPTTPSP
+522 DLPTTLSP

-538 AKPLGTISPILNRK
+538 SKPLGTISPILNRK

-564 QQKDGAKVA
+564 QQKDGAKV
-573 TPKTIEGSDASQQ
+573 TSSKTIDASDASQQ

-595 TKPPVPPRPQS
+595 TKPPVPPRPQC
-606 KPILPTSE
+606 KPVLPTSE

-633 PPTNNGDKYTEKVV
+633 PPTNNGDKCTEKVV
-647 KNNDQ
+647 KNSDQ
-652 IEDPT
+652 VEDPT
-657 VSKVITA
+657 VSKVITP
-664 PKQDILKDGLS
+664 PKQDMLKDGLPES
-675 ENARSYKDSG
+675 ARSYKDSG

-754 DCIATSSMEYI
+754 DCLATSSMEYI
-765 RTFKLDAPSPKA
+765 RTFKLDAPTPKA

-843 GHVVLTENKHNFQDT
+843 GQVLTENKHNFQDT

-899 TPFCVGAEKRLDRT
+899 TPFCVGAEKRLERT
-913 VGGCRAEGQEVPQA
+913 AGGCRTEGQEAPQA
-927 ASSRVDSE
+927 ASSRGDSE

-993 EISGPSSPSKRAAGT
+993 EISGPSSPSKRAAGS

-1114 LENMSLERQSKR
+1114 LENMSLERQSKK
-1126 VTKDSEEPSIAEEMD
+1126 VTKDSEGPNIAEEMD
-1141 NEDVSLTEAP
+1141 NEDVSLMEAP
-1151 TFNIIS
+1151 TFNIVS
-1157 EEPVDPPQSVD
+1157 EEAVDPPLSVD

>member
-1 MLLVYVILL
+1 MLPVYGIVL
-10 SALAGCF
+10 SALAGGF
-17 LTLLLQLLLLYRKKP
+17 LTLLLQLLLLYGRKP
-32 ELPGAAGA
+32 EPPPGPDGAAE
-40 SDGLVYARVAADHSL
+40 GLVYARVAAGHGL
-55 RDYLQGSEPAGSQ
+55 REYLQGAEPTAGQ
-68 ASPELAPGLAPA
+68 
-80 SAPAAA
+80 AA
-86 TAPAAAPGPEPSA
+86 TDAAPVPAAAPPAAGPEPGA
-99 KQPPQQQQQQ
+99 KPPPPPQQQQQQ
-109 QPEPPPAPSSREE
+109 QQAAEPPSEPSSREE

-156 EELLQA
+156 EELLQT

-257 SFSFMDDPVILFE
+257 YFSFMDDPVILFE

-301 PNYKIRYEPFFPF
+301 PNYKIR
-314 QVLPPDEY
+314 
-322 EDRDLCI
+322 
-329 QDFLLTEGR
+329 LL
-338 LKVTLI
+338 I
-344 ECTRLLMFGSYER
+344 FGSYER

-474 QDGFGQLEDAAFLT
+474 QDGFGQLEDSAFLT
-488 QPEDDQASLS
+488 QQDDDPASLS

-508 EFEDLACESPDQKE
+508 EFEDLACESPEQKE
-522 DLPTTPSP
+522 DMPTTPSP

-538 AKPLGTISPILNRK
+538 SKPLGTISPILNRK
-552 LHLGSYQTTSKT
+552 LHLGSYQATSKT
-564 QQKDGAKVA
+564 QQKDGTKVA
-573 TPKTIEGSDASQQ
+573 TPKTAESSDTSQQ

-606 KPILPTSE
+606 KPTLPTSE

-619 ETGGVSSEKPERPP
+619 ETGGFSSEKPERPP
-633 PPTNNGDKYTEKVV
+633 PPASNGDKCTEKVV

-652 IEDPT
+652 TEDPT
-657 VSKVITA
+657 VSKVATV
-664 PKQDILKDGLS
+664 PKQDALKDGIS
-675 ENARSYKDSG
+675 ENARSNKDSG

-697 YKIRQ
+697 YRIRQ
-702 GRWPR
+702 GQWPK
-707 TRTSSCLFEVEGYHK
+707 TRTSCCVFEVEGYHK

-754 DCIATSSMEYI
+754 ECIATSSMEYV
-765 RTFKLDAPSPKA
+765 RTFKLDAPAPKA

-798 YGDVTLHFK
+798 YGDITLHFK
-807 YLKEGEI
+807 YLKEGEL
-814 DDSNFLLEKERECH
+814 DDSNFLVEKEKECH
-828 LEEEARALQK
+828 FEEEVRALPK

-843 GHVVLTENKHNFQDT
+843 GQIVVNENRHNFQDT

-913 VGGCRAEGQEVPQA
+913 AGACKTDGQEASQA

-963 KARLSEQGTEVVE
+963 KAARLSEQGTEAVE

-993 EISGPSSPSKRAAGT
+993 EISGPSSPSKRASGT

-1073 ETTDARKKALISAAL
+1073 DATDARKKALISAAL

-1114 LENMSLERQSKR
+1114 LESMSSDRQSKK
-1126 VTKDSEEPSIAEEMD
+1126 VTKDSEEASIAEEVD

-1151 TFNIIS
+1151 TFNIVS
-1157 EEPVDPPQSVD
+1157 EEAEEPPQSVD

>member
-1 MLLVYVILL
+1 MLLVYVILI
-10 SALAGCF
+10 SALAGSF
-17 LTLLLQLLLLYRKKP
+17 ITLLLQLLLLYRRKP
-32 ELPGAAGA
+32 EPPGVARASGGLFFPRVLP
-40 SDGLVYARVAADHSL
+40 DHSL
-55 RDYLQGSEPAGSQ
+55 RDYFHGSEPAGNHPPQ
-68 ASPELAPGLAPA
+68 EP
-80 SAPAAA
+80 APAAA
-86 TAPAAAPGPEPSA
+86 AATPSPGAAKPQAEPGA
-99 KQPPQQQQQQ
+99 KQQQQQQ
-109 QPEPPPAPSSREE
+109 QEPPAPPSSREE
-122 TCHFLNAIFL
+122 TCYFLNAICL

-140 TALVRNWVT
+140 TSLVRHWVT

-156 EELLQA
+156 EELLQT

-176 VSLGNVLPVFK
+176 VSLGDVVPLFK
-187 AVKLIRPVVCNEEG
+187 SIKLIRPVICSDEG

-234 FVKISRVMGKLKLVF
+234 FVKISRVMGKLRLVF

-257 SFSFMDDPVILFE
+257 SFAFMDDPVIGFE

-301 PNYKIRYEPFFPF
+301 PSYKIRFKPFFPF
-314 QVLPPDEY
+314 QVMSPEEY
-322 EDRDLCI
+322 EDRDLNI
-329 QDFLLTEGR
+329 QDFPLTEGR
-338 LKVTLI
+338 LKITLI
-344 ECTRLLMFGSYER
+344 ECTRLLIFGSYER
-357 ETNVHCTMELSSN
+357 ETNVHCTFELSSN

-379 IKTAELVKG
+379 IKTAELIKG

-394 LTLRLVQ
+394 LTLRLVP
-401 SKEEDAGHV
+401 SKEEDGGYV
-410 VIETVTPNSPAA
+410 VVETVTPNSPAA
-422 AADLQRGDRLLAIGS
+422 AADLQRGDRLIAIGG

-448 LIRQAGDRVLVFYER
+448 LIKQAGDRVLVFYER
-463 PVGYNQHGSAL
+463 PVGYNQHGAAL
-474 QDGFGQLEDAAFLT
+474 QDGFGQFEDPAFLAH
-488 QPEDDQASLS
+488 PEEEQASVS
-498 ADVDNRDFDS
+498 TDADNKELDS
-508 EFEDLACESPDQKE
+508 EFEDLACEIKSPDFKE
-522 DLPTTPSP
+522 EMPTTQSP
-530 KRSVVILA
+530 KRSVVTFA
-538 AKPLGTISPILNRK
+538 TKPLGTISPILNRK
-552 LHLGSYQTTSKT
+552 LHLGNYQTTLKT
-564 QQKDGAKVA
+564 QPKDGVKLVV
-573 TPKTIEGSDASQQ
+573 PKSSEGQDTSQQ
-586 SGKQSQGSS
+586 SVRPPQGSS
-595 TKPPVPPRPQS
+595 TKPPVPPRPQI
-606 KPILPTSE
+606 KLTLPSSE

-619 ETGGVSSEKPERPP
+619 ETGDISSEKPERPP
-633 PPTNNGDKYTEKVV
+633 PPANNGDKCTEKVT

-652 IEDPT
+652 VEDPVISKPT
-657 VSKVITA
+657 VTKPEIV
-664 PKQDILKDGLS
+664 KDTIS
-675 ENARSYKDSG
+675 ENSRSSKESG
-685 DDHQTWESPEIP
+685 DDHHSWESPEIP
-697 YKIRQ
+697 YRNRQ
-702 GRWPR
+702 GRWAR
-707 TRTSSCLFEVEGYHK
+707 IRASSCIFEVEGYHK
-722 YLNVALWCRDPF
+722 YLNIALWCRDPF
-734 KAGGFICLGYASIKL
+734 KMGGLICLGHVSIKL

-754 DCIATSSMEYI
+754 DCIATSSMEYL
-765 RTFKLDAPSPKA
+765 RTLRLNAPAPKA
-777 AVTRTALRNLTTHKG
+777 AVTRTALRNLTVRKG

-798 YGDVTLHFK
+798 YGDITLHFK
-807 YLKEGEI
+807 YLKEGEPE
-814 DDSNFLLEKERECH
+814 DSSFLLEKEKEYN
-828 LEEEARALQK
+828 LVEEVHALQK

-843 GHVVLTENKHNFQDT
+843 GQMIFTENKHNFQDT

-899 TPFCVGAEKRLDRT
+899 TPFCVGAERRLDRIM
-913 VGGCRAEGQEVPQA
+913 GSYRMEGQEAPQA
-927 ASSRVDSE
+927 VSSRVDSE
-935 SKSVNRTTGL
+935 SKSVNKTTGL

-963 KARLSEQGTEVVE
+963 KARLVEPGMDIVE

-993 EISGPSSPSKRAAGT
+993 EICSTNSPSKRAAST
-1008 GIKLVRK
+1008 GIKLAKK

-1021 SVFIAVKEIGR
+1021 NVFVAVKEIGR
-1032 DLYRSLPTEERFQK
+1032 DLYKSLPTEERFQK

-1067 LVKEEK
+1067 LIQEEK
-1073 ETTDARKKALISAAL
+1073 ETSDARKKALISAAL

-1114 LENMSLERQSKR
+1114 LENTPLDQQSRKM
-1126 VTKDSEEPSIAEEMD
+1126 TKYAEDSSTTEEMD
-1141 NEDVSLTEAP
+1141 HEEVSVTEAP
-1151 TFNIIS
+1151 TFNSIS
-1157 EEPVDPPQSVD
+1157 EEPLDTPHSVD

>member
-1 MLLVYVILL
+1 
-10 SALAGCF
+10 
-17 LTLLLQLLLLYRKKP
+17 P
-32 ELPGAAGA
+32 PGAYG
-40 SDGLVYARVAADHSL
+40 GIVYARVAPEHGL
-55 RDYLQGSEPAGSQ
+55 REYLQGTEPAGGP
-68 ASPELAPGLAPA
+68 ASAEPAPSPAPA

-86 TAPAAAPGPEPSA
+86 PGSEPGP
-99 KQPPQQQQQQ
+99 KQQQPPPQQ

-140 TALVRNWVT
+140 TALVRDWVI

-169 EGLSLRD
+169 EGLSLRE
-176 VSLGNVLPVFK
+176 VSLGDVLPVFK
-187 AVKLIRPVVCNEEG
+187 SVKLIRPVACNEEG

-257 SFSFMDDPVILFE
+257 FFSFMDDPVILFE

-301 PNYKIRYEPFFPF
+301 PNYKIRFKPFFPF
-314 QVLPPDEY
+314 QVLPSDEY

-357 ETNVHCTMELSSN
+357 EANVHCTMELSSN

-401 SKEEDAGHV
+401 SKEEDTGHV

-474 QDGFGQLEDAAFLT
+474 QDGFGQLEDTAFLA
-488 QPEDDQASLS
+488 QAEDDQNSLS
-498 ADVDNRDFDS
+498 ADTDSRDFDS
-508 EFEDLACESPDQKE
+508 EFEDLACDSPDQKE

-538 AKPLGTISPILNRK
+538 AAKPLGTISPILNRK
-552 LHLGSYQTTSKT
+552 LHLGSHQTASKT
-564 QQKDGAKVA
+564 QLKDGAKVA
-573 TPKTIEGSDASQQ
+573 TPKTVEVSDTSQPL
-586 SGKQSQGSS
+586 GKQSQGSS
-595 TKPPVPPRPQS
+595 TKPPVPPRPQI
-606 KPILPTSE
+606 KPVLSNDSQNVSE
-614 TQNLL
+614 T
-619 ETGGVSSEKPERPP
+619 GSVCFDKPERPP
-633 PPTNNGDKYTEKVV
+633 PPANNGEKSAEKVI
-647 KNNDQ
+647 KISDQ
-652 IEDPT
+652 IEEPA
-657 VSKVITA
+657 VSKVVTA
-664 PKQDILKDGLS
+664 PKQDTLKDGLT
-675 ENARSYKDSG
+675 ENARSCKDS
-685 DDHQTWESPEIP
+685 DDHRTWESPEIP
-697 YKIRQ
+697 YKTRQ
-702 GRWPR
+702 GRWPM
-707 TRTSSCLFEVEGYHK
+707 TRTSSCLFEVEKYHK

-754 DCIATSSMEYI
+754 DCLATSSMEFV
-765 RTFKLDAPSPKA
+765 RKFKLDAPTPKA
-777 AVTRTALRNLTTHKG
+777 AVTRTALRSLTTHKG

-798 YGDVTLHFK
+798 YGDVTLQFK

-814 DDSNFLLEKERECH
+814 DDLSIYLEKERESH

-838 EDPYL
+838 EDPFS
-843 GHVVLTENKHNFQDT
+843 GQVLTDNRHNFQDT

-899 TPFCVGAEKRLDRT
+899 MPFCVGAEKRLDRT
-913 VGGCRAEGQEVPQA
+913 VGSSRAEGQEAPA
-927 ASSRVDSE
+927 ATSSRVDSE
-935 SKSVNRTTGL
+935 AKSANRTTGL

-963 KARLSEQGTEVVE
+963 KTRLAEPGPDVAE

-993 EISGPSSPSKRAAGT
+993 ELSGPSSPSKRAAGS

-1114 LENMSLERQSKR
+1114 LENMFSERQSKK
-1126 VTKDSEEPSIAEEMD
+1126 VTKELEEPSIAEEVD
-1141 NEDVSLTEAP
+1141 SEDGSLTEAP
-1151 TFNIIS
+1151 TLNIIS
-1157 EEPVDPPQSVD
+1157 EEPDDPPQSVD

>member
-1 MLLVYVILL
+1 
-10 SALAGCF
+10 
-17 LTLLLQLLLLYRKKP
+17 
-32 ELPGAAGA
+32 
-40 SDGLVYARVAADHSL
+40 
-55 RDYLQGSEPAGSQ
+55 EPAP
-68 ASPELAPGLAPA
+68 SPAPA
-80 SAPAAA
+80 SA
-86 TAPAAAPGPEPSA
+86 APAAAAPAAEPGP
-99 KQPPQQQQQQ
+99 KQQP
-109 QPEPPPAPSSREE
+109 QPEPPAAPSSREE

-140 TALVRNWVT
+140 TALVRDWVT

-169 EGLSLRD
+169 EGLSLRE
-176 VSLGNVLPVFK
+176 VSLGDVLPVFK
-187 AVKLIRPVVCNEEG
+187 SVKLIRPVACNEEG

-257 SFSFMDDPVILFE
+257 FFSFMDDPVILFE

-301 PNYKIRYEPFFPF
+301 PNYKISFKPFFPF

-344 ECTRLLMFGSYER
+344 ECTRLFMFGSYDR

-370 VWEEKSRSS
+370 IWEEKSRSA

-463 PVGYNQHGSAL
+463 PVGHNQHGSAL
-474 QDGFGQLEDAAFLT
+474 QDGFGQLEDAAFLA
-488 QPEDDQASLS
+488 QSEDDQASL
-498 ADVDNRDFDS
+498 ATDVDSRDFDS
-508 EFEDLACESPDQKE
+508 EFEDLACESPEQKE
-522 DLPTTPSP
+522 DLPPTPSP

-552 LHLGSYQTTSKT
+552 LHLGGHQPTSKT
-564 QQKDGAKVA
+564 QQKDGAKVV
-573 TPKTIEGSDASQQ
+573 TPKTSEGSDALQPP
-586 SGKQSQGSS
+586 GKQSQASS
-595 TKPPVPPRPQS
+595 TKPPVPPRPQR
-606 KPILPTSE
+606 PILPPSE
-614 TQNLL
+614 SPNVL
-619 ETGGVSSEKPERPP
+619 ETGGVCSDKPERPP
-633 PPTNNGDKYTEKVV
+633 PPANNGEKSTEKLI
-647 KNNDQ
+647 KSSDQ
-652 IEDPT
+652 VEDPA
-657 VSKVITA
+657 VSKVVTA
-664 PKQDILKDGLS
+664 PKQDTPKDGLT
-675 ENARSYKDSG
+675 ENTRNSKDS
-685 DDHQTWESPEIP
+685 DDHRTWESPEIS
-697 YKIRQ
+697 YKTRQ

-754 DCIATSSMEYI
+754 DCIATSSMEFV
-765 RTFKLDAPSPKA
+765 RTFKLAAPTPKA

-798 YGDVTLHFK
+798 YGDVTLQFK

-814 DDSNFLLEKERECH
+814 DDSNVLLEKERECH
-828 LEEEARALQK
+828 FEEEAHALQK
-838 EDPYL
+838 EDPFL
-843 GHVVLTENKHNFQDT
+843 GQVLTENKHNFQDT

-899 TPFCVGAEKRLDRT
+899 MPFCIGAEKRLDRT
-913 VGGCRAEGQEVPQA
+913 VGSCRAEGQEAPPAV
-927 ASSRVDSE
+927 SSRVDSE

-963 KARLSEQGTEVVE
+963 KARLAEQGTDVVE

-993 EISGPSSPSKRAAGT
+993 EISGPSSPSKRASGT

-1073 ETTDARKKALISAAL
+1073 ETAEARKKALVSAAL

-1114 LENMSLERQSKR
+1114 LENMLSERQAKK
-1126 VTKDSEEPSIAEEMD
+1126 VTKDSEECSIAEEMD
-1141 NEDVSLTEAP
+1141 SDDVSLVEAP
-1151 TFNIIS
+1151 TLNIIS

>member
-1 MLLVYVILL
+1 MLQVYVILL

-32 ELPGAAGA
+32 EPPGAAG
-40 SDGLVYARVAADHSL
+40 SSVRVSYSHVAADYSL
-55 RDYLQGSEPAGSQ
+55 KDYLQGSEQVGNQS
-68 ASPELAPGLAPA
+68 SPEPTPGPA
-80 SAPAAA
+80 SASASATAAAA
-86 TAPAAAPGPEPSA
+86 TPAGTPGPEPSA
-99 KQPPQQQQQQ
+99 KQQQQQ
-109 QPEPPPAPSSREE
+109 QPESEE
-122 TCHFLNAIFL
+122 ESESCHFLNAIFL

-169 EGLSLRD
+169 EGLSLRE
-176 VSLGNVLPVFK
+176 VSLGSVLPVFK
-187 AVKLIRPVVCNEEG
+187 SVKLIRPVACNEEG
-201 CPEELGFEVDLE
+201 SPEELGFEVDLE

-234 FVKISRVMGKLKLVF
+234 FVKISRVVGKLKLVF

-257 SFSFMDDPVILFE
+257 YFSFMDDPVILFE

-301 PNYKIRYEPFFPF
+301 PNYKIRFKPFFPC

-322 EDRDLCI
+322 EDRELSI
-329 QDFLLTEGR
+329 QDILLTEGR
-338 LKVTLI
+338 LKVTLV
-344 ECTRLLMFGSYER
+344 ECTRLLIFGSYER

-401 SKEEDAGHV
+401 SKEDDAGHV

-422 AADLQRGDRLLAIGS
+422 VADLQRGDRLLAIGS

-448 LIRQAGDRVLVFYER
+448 LIRQAGDKVLVFYER

-474 QDGFGQLEDAAFLT
+474 QDGFGPLEDTTFLT
-488 QPEDDQASLS
+488 QPEDDQSSLS
-498 ADVDNRDFDS
+498 ADVDSRDFDS
-508 EFEDLACESPDQKE
+508 EFEDLACETPDQKE
-522 DLPTTPSP
+522 DLPPTPSP
-530 KRSVVILA
+530 KRSAAILA

-564 QQKDGAKVA
+564 QQKDGAKA
-573 TPKTIEGSDASQQ
+573 AAPKAAESSDAPQL
-586 SGKQSQGSS
+586 SGKQSQGSI

-606 KPILPTSE
+606 KLSLPASE
-614 TQNLL
+614 TPNVL
-619 ETGGVSSEKPERPP
+619 ETGGASAEKPERPP
-633 PPTNNGDKYTEKVV
+633 PPMNIGDKCTEKVT

-652 IEDPT
+652 VEDPT
-657 VSKVITA
+657 VTKMVAAS
-664 PKQDILKDGLS
+664 KQDALKDGLP
-675 ENARSYKDSG
+675 ENTRG
-685 DDHQTWESPEIP
+685 DDHKPWESPEIP
-697 YKIRQ
+697 YKSRQ
-702 GRWPR
+702 GRWPKS
-707 TRTSSCLFEVEGYHK
+707 RTSSCLFEVEGYHK

-754 DCIATSSMEYI
+754 DCIATSSMEYS
-765 RTFKLDAPSPKA
+765 RTCKLDAPAPKA
-777 AVTRTALRNLTTHKG
+777 VVTRTALRNLTTHKG

-798 YGDVTLHFK
+798 YGDLTLHFK
-807 YLKEGEI
+807 YLNEGET
-814 DDSNFLLEKERECH
+814 DDSSVLLEKERECH
-828 LEEEARALQK
+828 LEEEAHALQK
-838 EDPYL
+838 EDSYSGPA
-843 GHVVLTENKHNFQDT
+843 VLPENKHNFQDT

-891 CQEKCLTE
+891 CQEKCLAE

-913 VGGCRAEGQEVPQA
+913 AGGCRAEGQEPPQA

-963 KARLSEQGTEVVE
+963 KARLSEQGAEVVE

-993 EISGPSSPSKRAAGT
+993 EISGPSSPSKRASGT

-1073 ETTDARKKALISAAL
+1073 ETTEARKKALIAAAL

-1114 LENMSLERQSKR
+1114 LENMSLERQSRR
-1126 VTKDSEEPSIAEEMD
+1126 VTKESEESSVAEEMD

-1157 EEPVDPPQSVD
+1157 EEAVDPPQSVD

>member
-32 ELPGAAGA
+32 EPPGAAGA

-68 ASPELAPGLAPA
+68 ASAEPAPGPAPA

-86 TAPAAAPGPEPSA
+86 AAPAAAPGPEASA
-99 KQPPQQQQQQ
+99 KQPPPQQQQQ

-301 PNYKIRYEPFFPF
+301 PNYKIRYDPFFPF

-322 EDRDLCI
+322 EDRDLSI

-474 QDGFGQLEDAAFLT
+474 QDGFGQLEDTAFLT

-552 LHLGSYQTTSKT
+552 LHLGSYQATSKT

-573 TPKTIEGSDASQQ
+573 TPKTTEGSDASQQ
-586 SGKQSQGSS
+586 SGKQLQGSS

-606 KPILPTSE
+606 KPLLPTSE

-633 PPTNNGDKYTEKVV
+633 PPTNNGDKCTEKVV

-657 VSKVITA
+657 VPKVITA
-664 PKQDILKDGLS
+664 PKQDTSKDGLS

-754 DCIATSSMEYI
+754 DCIATSSMEYM
-765 RTFKLDAPSPKA
+765 RTFKLDAPTPKA

-814 DDSNFLLEKERECH
+814 DDSNLLLEKERECH

-843 GHVVLTENKHNFQDT
+843 GQIVLTENKHNFQDT

-891 CQEKCLTE
+891 CQEKCLAE

-913 VGGCRAEGQEVPQA
+913 VGGCRAEGQEAPQA

-1073 ETTDARKKALISAAL
+1073 ETTDTRKKALISAAL

-1126 VTKDSEEPSIAEEMD
+1126 LTKDSEEPNMAEEMD
-1141 NEDVSLTEAP
+1141 NEDVSLMEAP

-1157 EEPVDPPQSVD
+1157 EETVDPPQSID

>member
-1 MLLVYVILL
+1 
-10 SALAGCF
+10 
-17 LTLLLQLLLLYRKKP
+17 
-32 ELPGAAGA
+32 
-40 SDGLVYARVAADHSL
+40 
-55 RDYLQGSEPAGSQ
+55 
-68 ASPELAPGLAPA
+68 
-80 SAPAAA
+80 
-86 TAPAAAPGPEPSA
+86 
-99 KQPPQQQQQQ
+99 
-109 QPEPPPAPSSREE
+109 
-122 TCHFLNAIFL
+122 LNAIFL

-187 AVKLIRPVVCNEEG
+187 AVKLIRPVACNEEG
-201 CPEELGFEVDLE
+201 CPEELSFEVDLE

-234 FVKISRVMGKLKLVF
+234 FVKISRVLGKLKLVF

-301 PNYKIRYEPFFPF
+301 PNYKIRFKPFFPF
-314 QVLPPDEY
+314 QALPPDEY

-344 ECTRLLMFGSYER
+344 ECTRLLMFGSYDR

-474 QDGFGQLEDAAFLT
+474 QDGFGQLEDTAFLT

-522 DLPTTPSP
+522 DLPTTASP

-552 LHLGSYQTTSKT
+552 LHLGSHQTTSKT
-564 QQKDGAKVA
+564 QQKDGAKA
-573 TPKTIEGSDASQQ
+573 TPPKTVEGSDATQQ
-586 SGKQSQGSS
+586 SGKPSQGSS

-606 KPILPTSE
+606 KPVLPASE
-614 TQNLL
+614 AQNLL
-619 ETGGVSSEKPERPP
+619 ETAAVSSEKPERPP
-633 PPTNNGDKYTEKVV
+633 PPTNNGDKCAEKVV
-647 KNNDQ
+647 KNNDP
-652 IEDPT
+652 IDDPM
-657 VSKVITA
+657 VPKVITA
-664 PKQDILKDGLS
+664 PKQDTLKDGLS
-675 ENARSYKDSG
+675 ETARSYKDSG
-685 DDHQTWESPEIP
+685 DDHRTWESPEIP
-697 YKIRQ
+697 YKVGQ

-754 DCIATSSMEYI
+754 DCLGTSSMEYI
-765 RTFKLDAPSPKA
+765 RTFKLDAPAPKA

-792 FNEKFC
+792 FSEKFC

-828 LEEEARALQK
+828 LEEETHVLQK

-843 GHVVLTENKHNFQDT
+843 GQTVLMENKHNFQDT

-913 VGGCRAEGQEVPQA
+913 VGGCRAEGQEAPQA

-963 KARLSEQGTEVVE
+963 KARLSEQGAEVVE

-993 EISGPSSPSKRAAGT
+993 EISGPSSPSKRAVST

-1073 ETTDARKKALISAAL
+1073 ETTDARKKALLSAAL

-1114 LENMSLERQSKR
+1114 LENLSLERQSRR

-1141 NEDVSLTEAP
+1141 NEDVSLMEAP
-1151 TFNIIS
+1151 TFNIMS

>member
-1 MLLVYVILL
+1 MLLIYVIVL

-17 LTLLLQLLLLYRKKP
+17 LTLLLQLLLLYWTKP
-32 ELPGAAGA
+32 EPRRAAGA
-40 SDGLVYARVAADHSL
+40 SGGLVYARVAADQSI
-55 RDYLQGSEPAGSQ
+55 RDYLQSSEPAGSQ
-68 ASPELAPGLAPA
+68 ASPEPAPA
-80 SAPAAA
+80 SVPAAA
-86 TAPAAAPGPEPSA
+86 AAPAAAPGPEPSA
-99 KQPPQQQQQQ
+99 KQPPQQQQQ
-109 QPEPPPAPSSREE
+109 PEPPPAPSSHEE

-140 TALVRNWVT
+140 TALVRNWVI

-162 KMTGKVL
+162 RVLQGKVL
-169 EGLSLRD
+169 EGLSLRE

-213 YNGGFHLAI
+213 YNGGFQLAV

-234 FVKISRVMGKLKLVF
+234 FVKISQVTGKLKLVF

-257 SFSFMDDPVILFE
+257 SFSFMDDPVIVFE
-270 VKSQFE
+270 VKSQLE
-276 GRPMP
+276 GRPLP
-281 QLTSI
+281 SLTSV

-301 PNYKIRYEPFFPF
+301 PNYKIRFKPFFPF

-329 QDFLLTEGR
+329 QDSLLTEGR
-338 LKVTLI
+338 LRVTLI

-357 ETNVHCTMELSSN
+357 EGNVHCTMELSSN
-370 VWEEKSRSS
+370 VWEEKTRSS

-394 LTLRLVQ
+394 LALRFVQ
-401 SKEEDAGHV
+401 SKDEDAGHV

-422 AADLQRGDRLLAIGS
+422 AADLQRGDRILAIGS
-437 VKITSTVQVLK
+437 VKITSTGQVLK
-448 LIRQAGDRVLVFYER
+448 LIRHAGDRVLVFYER

-474 QDGFGQLEDAAFLT
+474 QDGFGQLEDSAFLT

-522 DLPTTPSP
+522 DLPATLSP
-530 KRSVVILA
+530 KRSVVTLA

-552 LHLGSYQTTSKT
+552 LHLGSYQTTSKM
-564 QQKDGAKVA
+564 QQKDGAKA
-573 TPKTIEGSDASQQ
+573 TTSKAIESSDASQQ
-586 SGKQSQGSS
+586 SGKPSQGSG

-606 KPILPTSE
+606 KTTLPTSE
-614 TQNLL
+614 TQNLS
-619 ETGGVSSEKPERPP
+619 ETGSVSSEKPERPP
-633 PPTNNGDKYTEKVV
+633 PPTNNADKCTEKVNV
-647 KNNDQ
+647 QKNNDQ
-652 IEDPT
+652 IEDPM
-657 VSKVITA
+657 VSKVVTA
-664 PKQDILKDGLS
+664 PKQDTLKDGLP
-675 ENARSYKDSG
+675 ENARNCKDSG
-685 DDHQTWESPEIP
+685 EDQQTWESLEIP
-697 YKIRQ
+697 YKTRQ

-734 KAGGFICLGYASIKL
+734 KAGGFICLGYASIRL

-754 DCIATSSMEYI
+754 DCLVTSSMEYF
-765 RTFKLDAPSPKA
+765 RTFKLNAPTPKA

-798 YGDVTLHFK
+798 YGDITLHFK

-814 DDSNFLLEKERECH
+814 DDSCFLPEKERECP
-828 LEEEARALQK
+828 LEEEARALQR

-843 GHVVLTENKHNFQDT
+843 GQLTTENKHNFQDT

-899 TPFCVGAEKRLDRT
+899 TPFCVGAEKQLDRT
-913 VGGCRAEGQEVPQA
+913 VGGCRAEGQEAPQA
-927 ASSRVDSE
+927 VSSRVDSE

-983 NTSDNESSDT
+983 NTSDNESDT
-993 EISGPSSPSKRAAGT
+993 EISGPSSPSKRAAGS

-1073 ETTDARKKALISAAL
+1073 ETTDARKKALISASL

-1114 LENMSLERQSKR
+1114 LENMSVERQSKR
-1126 VTKDSEEPSIAEEMD
+1126 VTKDSEGPNIAEEMD

-1151 TFNIIS
+1151 TFNIVL